1 MREIQDNVSAGL
13 LIIVVPLL
21 NSHATHVKAG
31 KGPMHHNR
39 RPSTST
45 QHLRVKQR
53 TMPNV
58 RAGTLNAALM
68 VLRPAPSE
76 QLQADAVRARAWC
89 AVQYPVPTTQSRTR
103 MRGSVVTAAC
113 GRRVQCARRANFLP
127 RARERRRYP
136 SAT

>member
-1 MREIQDNVSAGL
+1 MREIHDNVSAGL

-21 NSHATHVKAG
+21 NSHATHGKAG
-31 KGPMHHNR
+31 KGPMYHNR

-53 TMPNV
+53 TMAGV
-58 RAGTLNAALM
+58 RAGTLNAALI

-76 QLQADAVRARAWC
+76 QLQADAVRAWC
-89 AVQYPVPTTQSRTR
+89 AVQYPVPTTQSRAR
-103 MRGSVVTAAC
+103 MKGSAVTAAC
-113 GRRVQCARRANFLP
+113 GRGVQSARRANFLP

-136 SAT
+136 SAS